1 MNLKK
6 IETGTSEHI
15 IYVYFEHV
23 QKIQLNSFIK
33 IRAFCC
39 PKRQRSGLRTWAQL
53 RGLDWEHGHSCGGLD
68 WEHGHS
74 CGVWTENMGSAAG
87 CGGMTALLEA
97 IVLSSNMKNC
107 DRKKDL
113 ISTVLDWIGIFVKVN
128 KNVFFPFRSSWVRN
142 LLVSSYPGLWIR
154 IHFLRPDPAAFS
166 MRIRIQ
172 LKKL

>member
-1 MNLKK
+1 M
-6 IETGTSEHI
+6 
-15 IYVYFEHV
+15 YVYFWTRTED
-23 QKIQLNSFIK
+23 QLNSFIK

-53 RGLDWEHGHSCGGLD
+53 RGLD